1 VPDFDHPKTMAIVKA
16 DGTRDEFN
24 ITHDQARTY
33 AEAAAKKFGVG
44 ESHTVKFDP
53 DLAKKD
59 IAGEGDVKQTRK
71 SRAKAAAKVSES
83 TESA

>member
-1 VPDFDHPKTMAIVKA
+1 MTMVKA
-16 DGTRDEFN
+16 DGTRDEFK

-33 AEAAAKKFGVG
+33 AEATAKAFGVG
-44 ESHTVKFDP
+44 ESMTVKFDP

-71 SRAKAAAKVSES
+71 GRARAAGKAAEP
-83 TESA
+83 TEGS